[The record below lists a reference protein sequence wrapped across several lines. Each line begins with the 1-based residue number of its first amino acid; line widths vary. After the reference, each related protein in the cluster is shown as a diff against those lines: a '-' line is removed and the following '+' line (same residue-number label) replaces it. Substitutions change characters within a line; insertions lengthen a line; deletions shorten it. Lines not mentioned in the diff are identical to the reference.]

1 MTRYWVDIRHLHS
14 GATVAEAVHD
24 TASVFPSRA
33 YVNHVYPGRFVTD
46 AGVGRCPSVTRAR
59 AVVQSAIYQGDR
71 SDERA

>member
-1 MTRYWVDIRHLHS
+1 MTRYWIDIRHLHS

-24 TASVFPSRA
+24 PLSDFPSRA

-46 AGVGRCPSVTRAR
+46 AGLAGRCPSVAQAR

-71 SDERA
+71 SDE